1 MSLTLSID
9 ASTSATG
16 WAVYDGSQLVE
27 SGVIKAKGS
36 FLERAL
42 VMASEL
48 RKVQLRTIK
57 ERKKTFESIVIEK
70 NNVGGVN
77 QQSVI
82 KIGIAT
88 GIILGKLIAD
98 DVYFVNVST
107 WRKYSGVKGRG
118 KKELKQ
124 LAINLVS
131 QLYQKQVKDDEADAI
146 LVGRYFVEMID
157 FKDGLES
164 HRLSR

>member
-1 MSLTLSID
+1 MSLILSID

-16 WAVYDGSQLVE
+16 WAVFDDSQLVE

-57 ERKKTFESIVIEK
+57 ERGKPFESIAIEK

-107 WRKYSGVKGRG
+107 WRKYSAIKGRG

-124 LAINLVS
+124 QAISLVS

-146 LVGRYFVEMID
+146 MIGRYFVEMID